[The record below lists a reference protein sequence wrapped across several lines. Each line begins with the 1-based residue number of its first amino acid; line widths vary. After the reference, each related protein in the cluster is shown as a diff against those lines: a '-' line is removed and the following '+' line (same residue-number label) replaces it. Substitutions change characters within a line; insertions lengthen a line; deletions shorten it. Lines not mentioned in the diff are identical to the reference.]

1 VARRWT
7 AAYLEVLGRLF
18 ALAGSRDPRA
28 DSELLLG
35 AADGLLIEQLA
46 TGDAA
51 DLAPQLRRL
60 ARALLEAA

>member
-1 VARRWT
+1 
-7 AAYLEVLGRLF
+7 
-18 ALAGSRDPRA
+18 LAGSRDPRA